1 MRKSRKREYA
11 AHMRFLKLLI
21 GLKSGERRPNKKI
34 WYSLQTENIRIVKKY
49 QLNWK
54 QRETAQDSSY

>member
-34 WYSLQTENIRIVKKY
+34 
-49 QLNWK
+49 
-54 QRETAQDSSY
+54 